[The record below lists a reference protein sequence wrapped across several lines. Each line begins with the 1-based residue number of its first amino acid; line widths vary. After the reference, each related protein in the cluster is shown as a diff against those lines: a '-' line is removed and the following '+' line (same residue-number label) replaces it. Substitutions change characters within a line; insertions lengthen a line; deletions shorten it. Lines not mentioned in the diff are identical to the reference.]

1 MPSTSGG
8 AGHSGAFGVP
18 SGKETAFSCP
28 ATRRAWRRSRALHQ
42 VRHLGPYALLAVL
55 SGLCTAL
62 GVPRWL
68 VAVVVGTGLVVAVP
82 AHRWRC
88 RHASVNA
95 RRARLVLEHYPWRP
109 CLLERGA
116 DLDDQ
121 ADRASARKWRGPF
134 FRLADPDVTGGVW
147 VHGVPGPGP
156 LNSSVRSPCAPHVLD
171 EAFDAAG
178 GQQRAW
184 FAGDLRFGGVL
195 SPAGG
200 GRPVLTHARGR
211 RGLKGEHKAAPPEQD
226 ALAVRAGLLE
236 YDELP
241 TSHPLRRA
249 HENGG
254 PGGGQAAP
262 RPGPARPVT
271 GGSPAAR
278 AAVRTALALFAAL
291 ALLTGLLLA
300 FGAVRPDDTDA
311 VTRIA
316 VGMLASLALGVSFG
330 AGAALAD
337 DMDGRSPLRWL
348 RRLSECFFWTAFALF
363 WACLFAAS

>member
-1 MPSTSGG
+1 MSSTSGG

-18 SGKETAFSCP
+18 PGKETAFACP
-28 ATRRAWRRSRALHQ
+28 ATRRAWRRSRALHR
-42 VRHLGPYALLAVL
+42 VRHLGPYVLLAVL
-55 SGLCTAL
+55 SGLCPAL

-109 CLLERGA
+109 CLLKRGP

-121 ADRASARKWRGPF
+121 AERASARKWRGPF
-134 FRLADPDVTGGVW
+134 IRLADPEVAGRVR

-156 LNSSVRSPCAPHVLD
+156 LNSSVRSPSAPRVLD
-171 EAFDAAG
+171 EAFDTAG
-178 GQQRAW
+178 GQQEAW

-195 SPAGG
+195 SPVGG
-200 GRPVLTHARGR
+200 GRPVLTQARGR
-211 RGLKGEHKAAPPEQD
+211 RGLKGEHKAASPEQD
-226 ALAVRAGLLE
+226 TLAVRAGLLE

-241 TSHPLRRA
+241 KSHPLRRA

-254 PGGGQAAP
+254 PAAP

-271 GGSPAAR
+271 GSSPVLSAAAR
-278 AAVRTALALFAAL
+278 AAGRTALALFAVAAL
-291 ALLTGLLLA
+291 VTGLLLA
-300 FGAVRPDDTDA
+300 FVAVRPDGTGA
-311 VTRIA
+311 TARVY
-316 VGMLASLALGVSFG
+316 VGMLAMLALAASFRVG
-330 AGAALAD
+330 AGLAED
-337 DMDGRSPLRWL
+337 ADRGPLRWL
-348 RRLSECFFWTAFALF
+348 GGLSAGFFWMAFALF
-363 WACLFAAS
+363 WAGLFVAS